1 MLLSKEI
8 TEAVYMGNYLL
19 GTAGGFVITA
29 IFGSFC
35 RPAVARAR
43 VERAQARINERSSSN
58 KE

>member
-1 MLLSKEI
+1 
-8 TEAVYMGNYLL
+8 MGNYLL

-35 RPAVARAR
+35 RPALARAR
-43 VERAQARINERSSSN
+43 VERAQARINERNSSN